1 MGIQRIKKTNF
12 SNCHEQFL
20 KKKKK
25 KKKLK
30 IKMSET
36 FSNRNSKKRDKNK
49 SLCKDKVVK

>member
-1 MGIQRIKKTNF
+1 MGIQRIKKPNF

-20 KKKKK
+20 KKKK